1 MRRARAAAA
10 TRPGAVRLDARDEA
24 IIAELQRDGRASFAV
39 VARTVGMSEAAV
51 RQRVHRL
58 TRAEAIRIT
67 AVTAP
72 DLAGADRLAVIGIRC
87 RGNAAEAAEVAEALS
102 AMAELHRISLT
113 MGAFDVLAEAAYS
126 DDGHLLELIQRVRS
140 LTALAH
146 VDVLIALRQYL
157 PRRESL
163 GPPVPRRQPAQS

>member
-1 MRRARAAAA
+1 MRPARAAAA
-10 TRPGAVRLDARDEA
+10 TRPGAVRLDAHDEA

-58 TRAEAIRIT
+58 TRAEAIHIT
-67 AVTAP
+67 AITAP
-72 DLAGADRLAVIGIRC
+72 DFAGADRLAVIRIRC
-87 RGNAAEAAEVAEALS
+87 RGNAAEAAEELS
-102 AMAELHRISLT
+102 AMAELHRIALT

-126 DDGHLLELIQRVRS
+126 DDGHLLELIQRVRG
-140 LTALAH
+140 LTALA
-146 VDVLIALRQYL
+146 DVEVFIALRQYL

-163 GPPVPRRQPAQS
+163 AAPAPRRPPAQP

>member
-1 MRRARAAAA
+1 VRPAGAAAA
-10 TRPGAVRLDARDEA
+10 TRPGADRRDARDEA
-24 IIAELQRDGRASFAV
+24 INAPQQRDGRASLAV

-87 RGNAAEAAEVAEALS
+87 RGNAAEALS
-102 AMAELHRISLT
+102 AMAELHRIALT
-113 MGAFDVLAEAAYS
+113 MGTFDVLAEAAYS
-126 DDGHLLELIQRVRS
+126 DDGHLLELIRRIRGLPQ
-140 LTALAH
+140 
-146 VDVLIALRQYL
+146 VDVEVFIALRQYL

-163 GPPVPRRQPAQS
+163 GPPAPRRQPAQP

>member
-1 MRRARAAAA
+1 MTPARAAAA

-72 DLAGADRLAVIGIRC
+72 DFAGADRLAVIGIRC
-87 RGNAAEAAEVAEALS
+87 RGNAVETAEALS
-102 AMAELHRISLT
+102 AMAELHRIALT
-113 MGAFDVLAEAAYS
+113 RGAFNVLAEAAYS
-126 DDGHLLELIQRVRS
+126 GDGHLLELIQRVRGR
-140 LTALAH
+140 TALA
-146 VDVLIALRQYL
+146 DVEVFIALRQYL

-163 GPPVPRRQPAQS
+163 GGPAPRRPPAQP